1 MATLGEIQDRINN
14 DYLNRTDLT
23 AETKRA
29 IAGAVRFYER
39 QRFWFNESSTALA
52 TVAAQSH
59 IATQSTFF
67 TTDRLR
73 FFYQTSASYSLVKV
87 DHEELLD
94 MRGNQT
100 SGKPTHY
107 TEWGERY
114 ELFPI
119 PDSAYTV
126 VVYGIQQLPILD
138 QTSSTASTNAWFS
151 AAEDLVVFH
160 ATKVMWANV
169 LRNTEEAL
177 KYAELERREYDQLV
191 MASEQRLTKKLKST
205 KF

>member
-1 MATLGEIQDRINN
+1 MATLGAVQDRINN

-29 IAGAVRFYER
+29 VAGAVRFYER

-73 FFYQTSASYSLVKV
+73 FFYQGSASYELVKK
-87 DHEELLD
+87 DIGELLE
-94 MRGNQT
+94 MRGNQ
-100 SGKPTHY
+100 SPGKPTHY
-107 TEWGERY
+107 AEWGERY

-126 VVYGIQQLPILD
+126 TVYGIQQLTVLSA
-138 QTSSTASTNAWFS
+138 TTGTASTNAWFS

-160 ATKVMWANV
+160 ATKLMWANV

-191 MASEQRLTKKLKST
+191 LMNEQRLHNKIKATR
-205 KF
+205 F

>member
-1 MATLGEIQDRINN
+1 MATLGAVQDRINN

-29 IAGAVRFYER
+29 IQGAVRFYER
-39 QRFWFNESSTALA
+39 QRFYFNESSTAVA

-73 FFYQTSASYSLVKV
+73 FFYQSSASYQLVKV
-87 DHEELLD
+87 DMEQLLD
-94 MRGNQT
+94 LRSVQT
-100 SGKPTHY
+100 NGKPTHY
-107 TEWGERY
+107 AEWGERY

-126 VVYGIQQLPILD
+126 NVYGIQQLATISA
-138 QTSSTASTNAWFS
+138 TTGTASTNAWFS
-151 AAEDLVVFH
+151 AAEDLIVFH
-160 ATKVMWANV
+160 ATKIMWANV
-169 LRNTEEAL
+169 LRNTEEAM
-177 KYAELERREYDQLV
+177 KYAELERKAYGE
-191 MASEQRLTKKLKST
+191 LTSANENKILGRT
-205 KF
+205 KATRF